1 MQTQT
6 SQGPW
11 WAALTVWAVVNAV
24 NVLQSA
30 GFLARIPTGSMAI
43 NRLLGYVMIALAA
56 PAALALLAFVPRA
69 LAQVGS
75 SGSVL
80 EFTSPS
86 SR

>member
-43 NRLLGYVMIALAA
+43 NRLLGYLMIALAA
-56 PAALALLAFVPRA
+56 PAALALFAFVRA
-69 LAQVGS
+69 RAGWQQWIGLQ
-75 SGSVL
+75 
-80 EFTSPS
+80 FTSPS

>member
-6 SQGPW
+6 SQGSW

-56 PAALALLAFVPRA
+56 PAALASWLSCA

-80 EFTSPS
+80 QFTSPS
-86 SR
+86 SC